1 MHEAVPKEV
10 LQQVRL
16 CGVHG
21 ASGSGAHSGA
31 AVSGSSASGI
41 LQLPPS
47 RVGMQ
52 TLVQGA
58 WSSIMAMTLRTL
70 RVGMQASVQGAWSAI
85 MAMRE
90 GKKPSRSPEEIARQI
105 THRSDLPADQ
115 RLGIAKG
122 CICGKC
128 EDAWLVLGWD
138 CPWSQARL
146 DQESRFICHDARWG
160 AGIDTWTQRSA
171 LFGTFGVNFE
181 VVAYV
186 D

>member
-16 CGVHG
+16 CGVHS

-41 LQLPPS
+41 LQLPTS

-70 RVGMQASVQGAWSAI
+70 RVGMQASVPGAWSAI

-105 THRSDLPADQ
+105 THRSDLLVDQ

-122 CICGKC
+122 CTCSKC
-128 EDAWLVLGWD
+128 KDEWLLWGWA
-138 CPWSQARL
+138 CPRSQARL
-146 DQESRFICHDARWG
+146 DQQSRFICYDERMG
-160 AGIDTWTQRSA
+160 RTR
-171 LFGTFGVNFE
+171 L
-181 VVAYV
+181 
-186 D
+186 

>member
-16 CGVHG
+16 FGVHG

-31 AVSGSSASGI
+31 AASGSSASGI

-105 THRSDLPADQ
+105 THRSDLPVDQ

-128 EDAWLVLGWD
+128 KDEWLGLGWA
-138 CPWSQARL
+138 CPWS
-146 DQESRFICHDARWG
+146 
-160 AGIDTWTQRSA
+160 
-171 LFGTFGVNFE
+171 
-181 VVAYV
+181 
-186 D
+186 